1 MLRIESLSLTEYRH
15 LLHCA
20 TEECT
25 YRLKQQKQ
33 VHYVFIAQELKLDF
47 CLTLYFL
54 ISTFPTDNKKP

>member
-33 VHYVFIAQELKLDF
+33 VFIGQELKLDF

-54 ISTFPTDNKKP
+54 ISTFPTDNK